1 MILSFNDKDSEKI
14 WNSEFTKR
22 FPIEIQKKAKMKL
35 ELLNAAKKVE
45 ELKIPP
51 SNRLHVLL
59 GDRKGQQSISVNDQ
73 YRICFIWES
82 GNTYNVEVV
91 DYH

>member
-73 YRICFIWES
+73 YRICFTWEN
-82 GNTYNVEVV
+82 GNAYNVEVV

>member
-35 ELLNAAKKVE
+35 EFLNAAKKVE
-45 ELKIPP
+45 ELRIPP

-73 YRICFIWES
+73 FRICFTWEN
-82 GNTYNVEVV
+82 GNAYNVEVV

>member
-1 MILSFNDKDSEKI
+1 MRSFRFLSLQE
-14 WNSEFTKR
+14 
-22 FPIEIQKKAKMKL
+22 KKAKMKL

>member
-1 MILSFNDKDSEKI
+1 MILSFNDKDCEKI

-51 SNRLHVLL
+51 SNRLHILQ
-59 GDRKGQQSISVNDQ
+59 GNRKGQYSISVNDQ
-73 YRICFIWES
+73 YRICFIWEN
-82 GNTYNVEVV
+82 GNASNVEVV

>member
-73 YRICFIWES
+73 FRICFTWEN
-82 GNTYNVEVV
+82 GNAYNVEVV

>member
-73 YRICFIWES
+73 
-82 GNTYNVEVV
+82 
-91 DYH
+91 

>member
-45 ELKIPP
+45 ELRIPP

-73 YRICFIWES
+73 YRICFTWEN
-82 GNTYNVEVV
+82 GNAYNVEVV